1 MYQEKIYGMILEIH
15 VGIQL
20 QLHKTAFLET
30 AGAMCVSY
38 IPT

>member
-1 MYQEKIYGMILEIH
+1 MFKEKIYDILEIH
-15 VGIQL
+15 AGIQL

-30 AGAMCVSY
+30 AAAMCVSY

>member
-1 MYQEKIYGMILEIH
+1 MILEIH

-20 QLHKTAFLET
+20 QLHKTAFHET
-30 AGAMCVSY
+30 AAAMCVGY